1 MKKNL
6 IILIVFVI
14 LSLVMILEACTTD
27 VHDITIG
34 TTGRTA
40 LDYAYECEAVLGPL
54 PEFSCAD
61 AIEVPTTKNGVPVT
75 FPGGEEGS
83 GSTNPNDCDHPWAV
97 GMA

>member
-6 IILIVFVI
+6 IILIVFGI

-40 LDYAYECEAVLGPL
+40 LDHAYECEAVLGPL
-54 PEFSCAD
+54 PKFSCAD

-75 FPGGEEGS
+75 FP
-83 GSTNPNDCDHPWAV
+83 
-97 GMA
+97 